1 MNLRRG
7 LCPSSSRLP
16 GTRELSLLLPAT
28 LLLAV
33 SMSALAQGTRLWT
46 QSRFDEFEKG
56 TPQGVQISSD
66 GKLRNGPMAT
76 EMVTTPSS
84 FVWSVAIGKDG
95 GTYLGTGSP
104 ATVLRGAPDKAAD

>member
-28 LLLAV
+28 LLLAG

-46 QSRFDEFEKG
+46 QSRFDEFEKS
-56 TPQGVQISSD
+56 TPQVVRIRSA
-66 GKLRNGPMAT
+66 GKLRNGPVVN
-76 EMVTTPSS
+76 EIVTTPSK

-95 GTYLGTGSP
+95 GTYLGPGSP
-104 ATVLRGAPDKAAD
+104 AT